1 MKKRV
6 CLWLVAGM
14 LAASG
19 TGTALAAKS
28 NIAVIVNGSP
38 VAFDV
43 APQIM
48 ANRTMVPLRAVFEAL
63 GAAVD
68 WDGVTQTVT
77 GRREDTTI
85 RLTIGQPTMTVNETT
100 VALDAPAVIVNDRT
114 LVPLRAISEGFDFA
128 VAWDAATQTVTITPA
143 TTPETPAAKPEQKP
157 EEKPE
162 QKPEQKPDKTPGASG
177 GGTPTTYVDITAI
190 QKELETQQA
199 LVEKLEAQIAG
210 LTRQKA
216 TKEEALTQAREEA
229 KTAETD
235 KAAAAQALTEA
246 IAARDALQ
254 EGDEGYADAVEKV
267 AQCQTAFDTA
277 KQAADEKA
285 QAVAEQE
292 AALEELTT
300 KRDDLNAQRE
310 AAAARRDK
318 LAQQVEDWERRNA

>member
-28 NIAVIVNGSP
+28 DIAVIVNGSP

-48 ANRTMVPLRAVFEAL
+48 ADRTMVPLRAVFEAL

-85 RLTIGQPTMTVNETT
+85 RLTIGQPTMTVNERT

-128 VAWDAATQTVTITPA
+128 VAWDAVTQTVTITPA
-143 TTPETPAAKPEQKP
+143 AAPETPAAKPEQKP

-177 GGTPTTYVDITAI
+177 GGTPTTYVDLTAI

-216 TKEEALTQAREEA
+216 AKEEALTQAREEA

-246 IAARDALQ
+246 KAARDALQ
-254 EGDEGYADAVEKV
+254 EGDEGYAAAVEKV
-267 AQCQTAFDTA
+267 AQCQTAYDTA
-277 KQAADEKA
+277 QQAADEKA
-285 QAVAEQE
+285 QAVTEQE

>member
-28 NIAVIVNGSP
+28 DIAVIINGTP

-48 ANRTMVPLRAVFEAL
+48 ADRTMVPLRAVFEAL

-143 TTPETPAAKPEQKP
+143 AAPETPAAKPEQKP

-177 GGTPTTYVDITAI
+177 GGTPTTYVDITTI

-210 LTRQKA
+210 LARQKA
-216 TKEEALTQAREEA
+216 AKEEALTQAREEA

-235 KAAAAQALTEA
+235 KAAAEQALTEA

-254 EGDEGYADAVEKV
+254 EGDAGYAAAVETV
-267 AQCQTAFDTA
+267 AQCQTAFDA
-277 KQAADEKA
+277 AQQAADEKA
-285 QAVAEQE
+285 QAVTEQE